1 MGFRHAVIKW
11 ERKTKQVTM
20 RHKAAIMVIYGNL
33 YKKWILVTCTNG
45 KKTYS
50 RICATGIGK
59 SYFPAIYVKSRF
71 RITIFK
77 HRWLENNFEIA
88 P

>member
-45 KKTYS
+45 KKHT
-50 RICATGIGK
+50 AE
-59 SYFPAIYVKSRF
+59 FVQ
-71 RITIFK
+71 
-77 HRWLENNFEIA
+77 LV
-88 P
+88 